1 MAAVYPPRVL
11 VIEDDPNVRDVI
23 GALLAA
29 FGFDCQAAHDN
40 QSGLVRFEEGGWD
53 LVLTDLTMREVS
65 GWEVVEAIRER
76 APSIPIV
83 VLTGLSSPSVL
94 RRAHECRVTVIAKPF
109 QVRTL
114 KAALVEA
121 LYAQLA

>member
-11 VIEDDPNVRDVI
+11 VIEDDPNVRDLI
-23 GALLAA
+23 DALLAS
-29 FGFDCQAAHDN
+29 FGFDCQAANDG

-53 LVLTDLTMREVS
+53 LVLTNLMREVS

-76 APSIPIV
+76 APSLPVV
-83 VLTGLSSPSVL
+83 VLTGLSSPTVL
-94 RRAHECRVTVIAKPF
+94 RRALERRVTVIAKPF

-121 LYAQLA
+121 LYAKLA